1 MPDWT
6 AHLRPR
12 LSTLR
17 LSPVREHEIV
27 EELSQH
33 LEDRWRDLVAEGESD
48 DEATRL
54 ALAEFREGNL
64 LAQYLAP
71 LQQAQAPLPITPGA
85 TTGHVF
91 RDVGQDL
98 RYAARVLRK
107 QPVFTLAAVFTL
119 ALGIGAN
126 TAIFSLVNAVML
138 EALPVHEPDRLVQ
151 IGRIVQD
158 VDGRARGP
166 VPVSYRTY
174 EHFRDNLKSVSGVFA
189 QAPVEPMPVDGEDE
203 LVKVDAV
210 SGSYFSVLGIRPA
223 AGRFFVAADDVPAP
237 ANAVAVITDAY
248 WQRRFGRRPDAIGT
262 PLVIRQRVFTIIGVT
277 PPAYAGAQSGRA
289 TDLIVPLATMMTGEQ
304 RTNAFNTWLAVLGR
318 LAPDASLTQAS
329 AEVAALFDGL
339 LQANA
344 PSTPAPRS
352 AAVPRQGARAFA
364 ARGGFNPVRD
374 GIAQPLLIV
383 MGIVSLILV
392 LACVNLSGLL
402 LARGEARQRD
412 VSVRLAIGAA
422 RGRLVRQFLTE
433 SLVLALIGGA
443 AGLAMAAWFSARLLS
458 LFVGGRDV
466 VLSVAPD
473 WRVLTFTALVSLATC
488 VAAGLAPALR
498 AVRVSVNPGLKQVR
512 AHGRGRLG
520 RALVVAQLAISMVL
534 VVGATLFIGTLA
546 KLYAID
552 RGFEGDDVLVVNVTN
567 SRFPRDRAVAIQQ
580 DVLDR
585 LRSLPG
591 VRSASAAQALPA
603 GGGLL
608 ERHVE
613 VEGGAAPANRVTV
626 GINPIAPGYFAT
638 LGTQVL
644 SGRDFTDRDIRTGP
658 KVAIVD
664 ESLAR
669 RLFGERPAL
678 GRHVIAKYREELNTP
693 MGVTHEIVG
702 VVRDTPYYQRLRE
715 ATSRTMT
722 MYVAWTQREEADQP
736 SSYAYLVRAGDGA
749 PLRLVAEL
757 APLVRAADPQLR
769 VLTAV
774 PYEALMDRSM
784 SNERVM
790 ATLGGLF
797 GGLGLLI
804 AAVGVFGVLAFQ
816 VARRTN
822 ELGVRMVLG
831 ANRWS
836 VMGLVLRGVVT
847 MLVPGIAIGAGL
859 SLMVTGLARG
869 ILFGLTP
876 NDPGVYAVAA
886 SVLTG
891 ASLIAGWLPA
901 RRASRVELM
910 NALRHE

>member
-1 MPDWT
+1 
-6 AHLRPR
+6 
-12 LSTLR
+12 
-17 LSPVREHEIV
+17 
-27 EELSQH
+27 
-33 LEDRWRDLVAEGESD
+33 
-48 DEATRL
+48 
-54 ALAEFREGNL
+54 
-64 LAQYLAP
+64 
-71 LQQAQAPLPITPGA
+71 
-85 TTGHVF
+85 
-91 RDVGQDL
+91 
-98 RYAARVLRK
+98 
-107 QPVFTLAAVFTL
+107 
-119 ALGIGAN
+119 
-126 TAIFSLVNAVML
+126 ML
-138 EALPVHEPDRLVQ
+138 EELPVHEPGRLVQ

-158 VDGRARGP
+158 EDGRARGP
-166 VPVSYRTY
+166 VPVSYPAY

-189 QAPVEPMPVDGEDE
+189 QAPFSEPMPVDGDDD

-210 SGSYFSVLGIRPA
+210 SGSYFGVLGMRPA
-223 AGRFFVAADDVPAP
+223 AGRFFVPADDVPSP
-237 ANAVAVITDAY
+237 ANGVAVITDAY

-262 PLVIRQRVFTIIGVT
+262 PLVIRRRVFTIVGVT
-277 PPAYAGAQSGRA
+277 PPAYAGAQSGRT

-304 RTNAFNTWLAVLGR
+304 RTNIGNTWLSVLGR

-344 PSTPAPRS
+344 PSTPAPKS
-352 AAVPRQGARAFA
+352 ANVLRQSAGAFA
-364 ARGGFNPVRD
+364 ARGGFNPVRAA
-374 GIAQPLLIV
+374 IAQPLLIV
-383 MGIVSLILV
+383 MGIVGLLLA

-402 LARGEARQRD
+402 LARGELRQRE

-422 RGRLVRQFLTE
+422 RGRLARQFLTE
-433 SLVLALIGGA
+433 TLVLVLIGGA
-443 AGLAMAAWFSARLLS
+443 SGLAMAAWFSARLLN
-458 LFVGGRDV
+458 LFFNGQDV
-466 VLSVAPD
+466 ALSVAPD
-473 WRVLTFTALVSLATC
+473 WRVLTFTALVSLVTC
-488 VAAGLAPALR
+488 IAAGLAPALR
-498 AVRVSVNPGLKQVR
+498 AVRVSVNPGLKEVR
-512 AHGRGRLG
+512 AQHRGRLG
-520 RALVVAQLAISMVL
+520 RALVVAQLATSMVL

-552 RGFEGDDVLVVNVTN
+552 RGFKADNVLVVNLMN
-567 SRFPRDRAVAIQQ
+567 SAFSRDRALAVQQ
-580 DVLDR
+580 DVVDR
-585 LRSLPG
+585 LQSLPG

-603 GGGLL
+603 GGWLL

-613 VEGGAAPANRVTV
+613 VEGGAAPGNGLTV

-669 RLFGERPAL
+669 HLFGESSVL

-693 MGVTHEIVG
+693 TGVTHEIVG

-736 SSYAYLVRAGDGA
+736 SSYAYLVRAGDSD
-749 PLRLVAEL
+749 PLRLVPEL
-757 APLVRAADPQLR
+757 ASLVRAADPQLR

-774 PYEALMDRSM
+774 PYQALMDRSV

-790 ATLGGLF
+790 ATLAGLF
-797 GGLGLLI
+797 GGVGLLI

-831 ANRWS
+831 ADRWS
-836 VMGLVLRGVVT
+836 VMGLVLRDVVA
-847 MLVPGIAIGAGL
+847 MLVPGIAIGAGV

-869 ILFGLTP
+869 LLFGLAP

-891 ASLIAGWLPA
+891 AALMAGWLPA
-901 RRASRVELM
+901 RRASRVEVT

>member
-1 MPDWT
+1 
-6 AHLRPR
+6 
-12 LSTLR
+12 
-17 LSPVREHEIV
+17 
-27 EELSQH
+27 
-33 LEDRWRDLVAEGESD
+33 
-48 DEATRL
+48 
-54 ALAEFREGNL
+54 
-64 LAQYLAP
+64 
-71 LQQAQAPLPITPGA
+71 
-85 TTGHVF
+85 
-91 RDVGQDL
+91 
-98 RYAARVLRK
+98 
-107 QPVFTLAAVFTL
+107 
-119 ALGIGAN
+119 
-126 TAIFSLVNAVML
+126 ML
-138 EALPVHEPDRLVQ
+138 EGLPVHEPDRLVQ
-151 IGRIVQD
+151 IGRIIQN
-158 VDGRARGP
+158 VDGPARGP
-166 VPVSYRTY
+166 VAVSYRVY

-189 QAPVEPMPVDGEDE
+189 QATFGEPMPVGGQDD

-210 SGSYFSVLGIRPA
+210 SATYFRVLGIRPA

-248 WQRRFGRRPDAIGT
+248 WQRRFGRRLDAIGT
-262 PLVIRQRVFTIIGVT
+262 SLAIPCPCRARQRVFTIVGVT
-277 PPAYAGAQSGRA
+277 PPAYAGAQSGRT

-304 RTNAFNTWLAVLGR
+304 PTNINNHWLAVLGR
-318 LAPDASLTQAS
+318 LAPHTSVTQAN
-329 AEVAALFDGL
+329 AEVAALFNGL

-344 PSTPAPRS
+344 PSAPAPGS
-352 AAVPRQGARAFA
+352 ADVRQSAGAFA
-364 ARGGFNPVRD
+364 ARGGFNPVRAA
-374 GIAQPLLIV
+374 IARPLLIV

-402 LARGEARQRD
+402 LARGEARQRE

-422 RGRLVRQFLTE
+422 RGRLVRQLLTE

-443 AGLAMAAWFSARLLS
+443 AGLAMAAWLSARLLS

-498 AVRVSVNPGLKQVR
+498 AVRVSVNPGLKHVR

-520 RALVVAQLAISMVL
+520 RVLVVAQLAISMVL

-552 RGFEGDDVLVVNVTN
+552 RGFESDGVLVVNLMN
-567 SRFPRDRAVAIQQ
+567 SRFPRDRAGVIQQ

-603 GGGLL
+603 FGGLL
-608 ERHVE
+608 ERSVQ
-613 VEGGAAPANRVTV
+613 VEGSAPSANGLNV
-626 GINPIAPGYFAT
+626 GFNPIAPGYFAT

-644 SGRDFTDRDIRTGP
+644 SGRDFTDRDIRTVP

-664 ESLAR
+664 ESVAR
-669 RLFGERPAL
+669 HLFGERSAL
-678 GRHVIAKYREELNTP
+678 GRHVTSIGMRDGGQPPGPVMYK
-693 MGVTHEIVG
+693 IVG
-702 VVRDTPYYQRLRE
+702 VVRDTKYQYLRE
-715 ATSRTMT
+715 ATPRTMT

-736 SSYAYLVRAGDGA
+736 ASYTYLVRAGENA
-749 PLRLVAEL
+749 PLRLVPEL
-757 APLVRAADPQLR
+757 ASLVRAADPQLR
-769 VLTAV
+769 VRTAI
-774 PYEALMDRSM
+774 PYDTLIEQTM

-804 AAVGVFGVLAFQ
+804 AAVGMFGVLAFQ

-836 VMGLVLRGVVT
+836 VMGLVMRDVVV
-847 MLVPGIAIGAGL
+847 MLVPGIAMGAGM
-859 SLMVTGLARG
+859 SLMVTGFARG
-869 ILFGLTP
+869 MLFGLTP
-876 NDPGVYAVAA
+876 TDPAAFAMAA

-891 ASLIAGWLPA
+891 AALIAGWLPA
-901 RRASRVELM
+901 RRASRVELTR
-910 NALRHE
+910 ALRHE

>member
-1 MPDWT
+1 M
-6 AHLRPR
+6 AG
-12 LSTLR
+12 
-17 LSPVREHEIV
+17 
-27 EELSQH
+27 
-33 LEDRWRDLVAEGESD
+33 GESE

-85 TTGHVF
+85 TTGHVC

-98 RYAARVLRK
+98 RYTARVLRK

-138 EALPVHEPDRLVQ
+138 ERLPVHEPDRLVQ

-166 VPVSYRTY
+166 VPVSYPAY
-174 EHFRDNLKSVSGVFA
+174 EHFRDNLTSVSGVFA
-189 QAPVEPMPVDGEDE
+189 QAPFGELVDGQDD
-203 LVKVDAV
+203 LIKIDAV

-223 AGRFFVAADDVPAP
+223 AGRFFVAADDVPSP
-237 ANAVAVITDAY
+237 AHGVAVITDAY

-262 PLVIRQRVFTIIGVT
+262 SLVIRQRVFTIVGVT
-277 PPAYAGAQSGRA
+277 PPAYAGAQSGRT
-289 TDLIVPLATMMTGEQ
+289 TDLIVPLATMMTGNQ
-304 RTNAFNTWLAVLGR
+304 RTNIGNTWLAVLGR
-318 LAPDASLTQAS
+318 LAPEASLTQAS

-352 AAVPRQGARAFA
+352 AEVLRQGAGAFA
-364 ARGGFNPVRD
+364 APGGFNPVRAA
-374 GIAQPLLIV
+374 IAQPLLIV
-383 MGIVSLILV
+383 MGIVGLILV

-402 LARGEARQRD
+402 IARGEARQRE

-443 AGLAMAAWFSARLLS
+443 AGLAMAAWFSARLLN
-458 LFVGGRDV
+458 LFVNGRDV

-473 WRVLTFTALVSLATC
+473 WRVLTFTVLVSLATC

-498 AVRVSVNPGLKQVR
+498 AVRVSVNPGLKHVR

-546 KLYAID
+546 KLYALD

-591 VRSASAAQALPA
+591 VRAASAAQALPV

-613 VEGGAAPANRVTV
+613 VEGETAPANGLTV
-626 GINPIAPGYFAT
+626 GFNPIAPGYFAT

-658 KVAIVD
+658 KVAIV
-664 ESLAR
+664 AGVR
-669 RLFGERPAL
+669 
-678 GRHVIAKYREELNTP
+678 GRHHGQGHRAPPAHDEDD
-693 MGVTHEIVG
+693 GG
-702 VVRDTPYYQRLRE
+702 Q
-715 ATSRTMT
+715 
-722 MYVAWTQREEADQP
+722 VA
-736 SSYAYLVRAGDGA
+736 
-749 PLRLVAEL
+749 
-757 APLVRAADPQLR
+757 
-769 VLTAV
+769 
-774 PYEALMDRSM
+774 
-784 SNERVM
+784 
-790 ATLGGLF
+790 
-797 GGLGLLI
+797 
-804 AAVGVFGVLAFQ
+804 AAV
-816 VARRTN
+816 
-822 ELGVRMVLG
+822 
-831 ANRWS
+831 
-836 VMGLVLRGVVT
+836 
-847 MLVPGIAIGAGL
+847 
-859 SLMVTGLARG
+859 
-869 ILFGLTP
+869 
-876 NDPGVYAVAA
+876 
-886 SVLTG
+886 
-891 ASLIAGWLPA
+891 
-901 RRASRVELM
+901 
-910 NALRHE
+910 